1 MLLDGSEHTFEKSI
15 DLEIP
20 QTTPVEQAFKVIARS
35 CLRQLLANRPAM
47 LAGKPEALHQMR
59 IGLRRLRTAISI
71 FKEVVADSQQE
82 HIKTELKWITR
93 ELAPARELDVLNSE
107 VTGSLGEVVPDSRDL
122 VEARGVLEV
131 QRQQAYYRASR
142 AVRSKRFAH
151 AVLAA
156 AEWIEIGAWTS
167 TDDPMLRLRRQR
179 SIEPHAAAEL
189 ARRRKKI
196 KKRGQ
201 HLRELDD
208 EQRHRLRIR
217 AKKLRYGIEFF
228 TSVFPSKKNKE
239 RREAAL
245 SALKDLQSGLGGL
258 NDVATREKLM
268 SEMAM
273 CLAKK
278 RMPPG
283 CLL

>member
-1 MLLDGSEHTFEKSI
+1 
-15 DLEIP
+15 
-20 QTTPVEQAFKVIARS
+20 
-35 CLRQLLANRPAM
+35 
-47 LAGKPEALHQMR
+47 
-59 IGLRRLRTAISI
+59 
-71 FKEVVADSQQE
+71 
-82 HIKTELKWITR
+82 
-93 ELAPARELDVLNSE
+93 
-107 VTGSLGEVVPDSRDL
+107 
-122 VEARGVLEV
+122 
-131 QRQQAYYRASR
+131 
-142 AVRSKRFAH
+142 
-151 AVLAA
+151 
-156 AEWIEIGAWTS
+156 
-167 TDDPMLRLRRQR
+167 MLRLRRQR

-228 TSVFPSKKNKE
+228 TSVFPRKKNKE

-268 SEMAM
+268 SEMGNVSGKEAH
-273 CLAKK
+273 AT
-278 RMPPG
+278 RVPFVAG
-283 CLL
+283 VIYGSQEARTDDLLRAAEKAHEEFSTVKAFWNV